1 MEERETRRASTEA
14 RDDLGRHPER
24 ELTHQDA
31 LARFLGGFSYQT
43 KRQEEREQ
51 EPEVEKVERR

>member
-1 MEERETRRASTEA
+1 MDDRETHRASTEA
-14 RDDLGRHPER
+14 RDNLARHPER

-31 LARFLGGFSYQT
+31 MARFLGGFSYQT

-51 EPEVEKVERR
+51 VSEPEDRT